1 MCVSKE
7 KGVVCIEGRRQMR
20 PIFARVVFSYFHF
33 CESGWQYG
41 GRQRRNKCKTGG
53 ANESSV
59 TNLRCEDGNVVEL
72 SLFNEITRPF
82 STNEAHLGCSRPSS
96 ERHKISPSY
105 FDYIDK
111 TDKSPNLKLKIIFL
125 APKHRSGDGGV
136 TFFFVVFFSF
146 LKGTEE
152 MAKMTKQSIKW
163 SWLWKQ
169 ETHGAPTNKQW
180 RSVAGFKCSCWWWN
194 NDVQLLNEAC
204 GSDGLI
210 RWRAKGVEGGGAH
223 WGPLLD
229 RWWLVLTLLTSVWW
243 FCKFIPQE
251 GWWF

>member
-1 MCVSKE
+1 MRVKR

-20 PIFARVVFSYFHF
+20 PIFAPVIFSYFHF

-41 GRQRRNKCKTGG
+41 GRQQRNKCKTGG

-72 SLFNEITRPF
+72 TLFNEITRPF

-125 APKHRSGDGGV
+125 APKHTLGDGGV
-136 TFFFVVFFSF
+136 TSFFFSF
-146 LKGTEE
+146 SEGHRGNGKDDKAEYQVILTVETGDTQGPD
-152 MAKMTKQSIKW
+152 KQAVA
-163 SWLWKQ
+163 Q
-169 ETHGAPTNKQW
+169 RQ
-180 RSVAGFKCSCWWWN
+180 SVTGLKCSCWWWN
-194 NDVQLLNEAC
+194 NDVQLSNEAC

-210 RWRAKGVEGGGAH
+210 RWQAKGVEGSGAH

-229 RWWLVLTLLTSVWW
+229 RW
-243 FCKFIPQE
+243 
-251 GWWF
+251 

>member
-1 MCVSKE
+1 MRGKR

-20 PIFARVVFSYFHF
+20 PIFAPVIFSYFHF

-41 GRQRRNKCKTGG
+41 GRQRRNKCKTAG

-111 TDKSPNLKLKIIFL
+111 TDKNPNLKRKIIFL
-125 APKHRSGDGGV
+125 APKHRLGVGGV
-136 TFFFVVFFSF
+136 TFIFFFFWRAQRNWRRWQSRVSSDPDCGNRRRTRPRQTSSGTASQG
-146 LKGTEE
+146 LNALADDEITMCSCRMKPVGQTGWLGDEQKVWRAAERTEE
-152 MAKMTKQSIKW
+152 
-163 SWLWKQ
+163 
-169 ETHGAPTNKQW
+169 P
-180 RSVAGFKCSCWWWN
+180 CWTG
-194 NDVQLLNEAC
+194 D
-204 GSDGLI
+204 D
-210 RWRAKGVEGGGAH
+210 
-223 WGPLLD
+223 
-229 RWWLVLTLLTSVWW
+229 
-243 FCKFIPQE
+243 
-251 GWWF
+251 